1 MIRLFFNLIL
11 LPILLFLFFY
21 LRNILFD
28 PLLPIP
34 FIGDIIK
41 AGIEDSFIGT
51 YLFMLIYLTII
62 GMWVPFFTNNQRIL
76 SFTGYLPSL
85 LPALGL
91 IGTFLGIFAGLSNFD
106 PGNIDNSLP
115 ILLAGLK
122 VAFTTSILG
131 MVGSAFVKITSFF
144 HPDVSVKDEITENDF
159 FKLFSEQRKSL
170 SEINVGIKALE
181 IKFEEFANKIG
192 ESTVEQLIKA
202 IEQVIRDF
210 NTKIE
215 EQFGE
220 NFKKF
225 NLGLEKLLEWQNN
238 YIIEVENTKKA
249 IDASNNLLKKHEQS
263 VDTIYQRLDD
273 IPKTLKP
280 LETILE
286 TIKKEREEIE
296 KSLESLQNLRKNAE
310 ESIPLLSEKIS
321 ALSNTLSENITNVS
335 KRMEQLDE
343 DMGAEL
349 QKSLELLGAHLGS
362 LSEQL
367 VKDYQPLVNDLR
379 NLIEISSNVKKM
391 KFLGKKNIESDSSI
405 WLSNS
410 DLMAGLMIIFLFIA
424 VGFIREKAPEIVG
437 QQEYIM
443 NYLSFQETQEEK
455 IIDALEKEFTKEEKS
470 HWNLEII
477 PEEKLI
483 RFNAPDIM
491 FKLNDDQLTD
501 RYKKII
507 NLFFPRYIRTLA
519 GFGSLIEE
527 IRIEGHTSS
536 EWEGIDSNNA
546 YFKNMILSQKRTIS
560 VLNQAF
566 NSIIESSVTV
576 KEREWAFNKVS
587 ASGLSSRKVILNV
600 DGTENASKSRR
611 VEFRYI
617 LAEENKI
624 KFIKENIKN
633 NINGN

>member
-1 MIRLFFNLIL
+1 MIRLFLNLVL
-11 LPILLFLFFY
+11 LPVLLFLFFY

-349 QKSLELLGAHLGS
+349 QKSLELLGSHLGS

-379 NLIEISSNVKKM
+379 NLIEISSNVKK
-391 KFLGKKNIESDSSI
+391 
-405 WLSNS
+405 
-410 DLMAGLMIIFLFIA
+410 
-424 VGFIREKAPEIVG
+424 
-437 QQEYIM
+437 
-443 NYLSFQETQEEK
+443 
-455 IIDALEKEFTKEEKS
+455 
-470 HWNLEII
+470 
-477 PEEKLI
+477 
-483 RFNAPDIM
+483 
-491 FKLNDDQLTD
+491 
-501 RYKKII
+501 
-507 NLFFPRYIRTLA
+507 
-519 GFGSLIEE
+519 
-527 IRIEGHTSS
+527 
-536 EWEGIDSNNA
+536 
-546 YFKNMILSQKRTIS
+546 
-560 VLNQAF
+560 
-566 NSIIESSVTV
+566 
-576 KEREWAFNKVS
+576 
-587 ASGLSSRKVILNV
+587 
-600 DGTENASKSRR
+600 
-611 VEFRYI
+611 
-617 LAEENKI
+617 
-624 KFIKENIKN
+624 
-633 NINGN
+633 